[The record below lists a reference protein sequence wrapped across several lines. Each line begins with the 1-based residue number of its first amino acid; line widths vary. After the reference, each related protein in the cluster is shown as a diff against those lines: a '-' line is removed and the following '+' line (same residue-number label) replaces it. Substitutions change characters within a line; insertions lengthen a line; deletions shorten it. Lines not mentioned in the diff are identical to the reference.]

1 MRKLHFVAYWL
12 QILHGFV
19 HAAAR
24 GYFKNGAWDKLDS
37 IAELDLWP
45 TKSSQFI
52 PELKWVI
59 VAHEAPPGDAEILH
73 SWE

>member
-37 IAELDLWP
+37 IAELDL
-45 TKSSQFI
+45 
-52 PELKWVI
+52 
-59 VAHEAPPGDAEILH
+59 
-73 SWE
+73 